1 MKPFEKK
8 QILSPSHYQYNQY
21 NSYKVGGLKFNVSKK
36 YPFNFD
42 TPVPAI
48 SVNYIFDYQKKQ
60 IFPQPI
66 DKNNLKKGFIWKKL
80 NAEEKKELDKTIELI
95 KKSYQ

>member
-1 MKPFEKK
+1 MIPFEKN
-8 QILSPSHYQYNQY
+8 QIIKPSHYEYNQY
-21 NSYKVGGLKFNVSKK
+21 NSYKVGDLKFNVSKK

-48 SVNYIFDYQKKQ
+48 SVNYIFDYRKEQ

-80 NAEEKKELDKTIELI
+80 NAVEKKELDKTIELI